1 MKRVNEYVNA
11 LQILCSVMSLDCT
24 KILDEIHPTLT
35 EATVSKSIS
44 DNTLES
50 LQHSIRSLKL
60 EKLNR
65 LKKVRYS

>member
-1 MKRVNEYVNA
+1 
-11 LQILCSVMSLDCT
+11 MSLDCT
-24 KILDEIHPTLT
+24 KILHEIHPTLT

-44 DNTLES
+44 DNTLDS

-65 LKKVRYS
+65 LKKVRYSKFRELISAPVGFVVMVV